1 MHARIDQ
8 LLSVLDREPVDAA
21 VHAHIEQC
29 ASCSAQLQRL
39 LETTQQLHVLPQLE
53 PPADAWEQIAA
64 RLPGATPRARPWWQQ
79 RATVAAMA
87 SGVVVMTVAL
97 LWAGAMPDRATT
109 VQAVPAQQSKTAP
122 QTAQG
127 PAYTRQLMAVS
138 RQLEAKL
145 ASLPQRPAVERPA
158 MAVTVDNIEQR
169 LQWLDWQTSA
179 PEGELS
185 AEQIQTL
192 WTERVTLMDSLV
204 KLRYVESDYVTF

>member
-29 ASCSAQLQRL
+29 ASCTAHLQQLLQ
-39 LETTQQLHVLPQLE
+39 TTQQLHALAQLE
-53 PPADAWEQIAA
+53 PPEDAWQQIVAQ
-64 RLPGATPRARPWWQQ
+64 LPGGARVRPWWQ
-79 RATVAAMA
+79 RRVTLAAMA
-87 SGVVVMTVAL
+87 SAVVLLMTVL
-97 LWAGAMPDRATT
+97 LWRGQLPGEPTARARAAAP
-109 VQAVPAQQSKTAP
+109 AVRVGNAV
-122 QTAQG
+122 QG

-169 LQWLDWQTSA
+169 LQWLDWQTAA

-192 WTERVTLMDSLV
+192 WSERVTLMDSLV
-204 KLRYVESDYVTF
+204 KLRYAESDYLIF